1 MDAIQQKI
9 AKTLEANGATSI
21 SIECEGIECYLN
33 SEYTCILTENL
44 DGTEGIQEILRE
56 EVKYSCCGDI
66 LDQDHMLC
74 PSCLEH
80 C

>member
-33 SEYTCILTENL
+33 SEYTCILT
-44 DGTEGIQEILRE
+44 
-56 EVKYSCCGDI
+56 
-66 LDQDHMLC
+66 
-74 PSCLEH
+74 
-80 C
+80 